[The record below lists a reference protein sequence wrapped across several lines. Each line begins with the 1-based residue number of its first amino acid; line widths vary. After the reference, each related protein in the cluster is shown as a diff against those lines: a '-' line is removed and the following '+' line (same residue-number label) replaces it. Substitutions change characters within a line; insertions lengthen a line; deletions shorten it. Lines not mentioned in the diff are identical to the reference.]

1 MKLNDP
7 RRQKW
12 AKADF
17 PSAGEVRKKL
27 SFWPYAGLQKLGRKL
42 AWFRTKRGIIF
53 ICMLCRI
60 ALVILMQQKYFFLW
74 LWVRAP
80 KSMATMVR
88 TLPMKRR
95 KRLACDVLDTSA
107 TLANL
112 VHDVS
117 DIDWQ
122 TQIAA
127 LTAEFLRLSNVNFF
141 LFFFYKP
148 DHKLT
153 TAVVSL
159 SSVPILSKGPVM
171 WLCFMPHFSLHH
183 NQ

>member
-1 MKLNDP
+1 MG
-7 RRQKW
+7 
-12 AKADF
+12 A
-17 PSAGEVRKKL
+17 L
-27 SFWPYAGLQKLGRKL
+27 S
-42 AWFRTKRGIIF
+42 
-53 ICMLCRI
+53 
-60 ALVILMQQKYFFLW
+60 ILMQQKYFFLW

-80 KSMATMVR
+80 KSMATQVR

-95 KRLACDVLDTSA
+95 KRLACDVLDTFA
-107 TLANL
+107 TLANH

-127 LTAEFLRLSNVNFF
+127 LTAEFLRLSNVIF
-141 LFFFYKP
+141 FFFYKP

-159 SSVPILSKGPVM
+159 SSMPILSKGPVM

-183 NQ
+183 NQLNLNLQKIMTRVFFYQQLKERAMRSYDVKKLWCWLLVMVVAFFSLTREDI